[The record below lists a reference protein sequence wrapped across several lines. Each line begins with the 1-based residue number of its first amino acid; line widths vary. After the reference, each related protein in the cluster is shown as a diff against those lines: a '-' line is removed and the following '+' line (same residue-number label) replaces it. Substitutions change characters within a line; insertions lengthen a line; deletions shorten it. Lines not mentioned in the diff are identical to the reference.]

1 MNREG
6 KNGYRTLET
15 KRRLK
20 AEAQVRSYLPWS
32 ILRPLLFILS
42 FTSDCSKALKDE
54 AAGEQSASPSK
65 TDQKK
70 RSHVKDDPEAA
81 ENEAEHEPPTKK
93 TKTKMKKEPK
103 IKNEDA
109 AEGSGNEGLAIKKST
124 RTKKGSKVKNEDAEI
139 RSENEGPA
147 NKKIKAAI
155 KKEKNASGDEAESD
169 FEQEAPPVKRGR
181 KQAKKATAVDESALR
196 VKDES
201 SDHEILPPT
210 MTKKARAPRK
220 AVKAKKI
227 KGEKTEAGDLDEASE
242 LETPHAGEEPDQR
255 SRLDAEASEDAPKV
269 KKGRKTASKKAV
281 NGTAED
287 TKKAVKA
294 KVQIASRPID

>member
-1 MNREG
+1 MF
-6 KNGYRTLET
+6 
-15 KRRLK
+15 
-20 AEAQVRSYLPWS
+20 LPRS
-32 ILRPLLFILS
+32 ILMPLLFVLS
-42 FTSDCSKALKDE
+42 FASDCSKALKDE

-93 TKTKMKKEPK
+93 TKAKMKKEPK

-109 AEGSGNEGLAIKKST
+109 ADGSGNEGLAIKKST
-124 RTKKGSKVKNEDAEI
+124 RTKKQSKVKNEDAEI

-181 KQAKKATAVDESALR
+181 KRAKKATLVDDSALR

-201 SDHEILPPT
+201 SDHETLPPT
-210 MTKKARAPRK
+210 ITKKARAPRK
-220 AVKAKKI
+220 AVKAKKL
-227 KGEKTEAGDLDEASE
+227 KGEKTEADGLDQASE
-242 LETPHAGEEPDQR
+242 LETPLAGEEPDQP
-255 SRLDAEASEDAPKV
+255 SGLEAEASEDAPKV

-294 KVQIASRPID
+294 KVQISSRSID